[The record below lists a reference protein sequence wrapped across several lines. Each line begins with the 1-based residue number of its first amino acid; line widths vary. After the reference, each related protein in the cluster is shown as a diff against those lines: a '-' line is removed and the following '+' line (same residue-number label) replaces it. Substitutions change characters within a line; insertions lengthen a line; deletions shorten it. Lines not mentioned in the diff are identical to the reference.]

1 MDTSTRVIDSFSEPS
16 STKPSSTNVFQKNH
30 RPYFANH
37 RPYFSPLRG
46 DFTSKNFF
54 AASRRF
60 YIQDS
65 LISNRKLLLLL
76 LRARAARNFCILE
89 SVFAIF
95 ALIFSTSGVSKER
108 SVMSRI
114 SSERP
119 HILVDDGLVDDGAFL
134 TTPIG
139 DGTT

>member
-1 MDTSTRVIDSFSEPS
+1 M
-16 STKPSSTNVFQKNH
+16 
-30 RPYFANH
+30 
-37 RPYFSPLRG
+37 
-46 DFTSKNFF
+46 F

-60 YIQDS
+60 YVSNS

-119 HILVDDGLVDDGAFL
+119 HILVDDGLVDDGLVDHGLIVDFKC
-134 TTPIG
+134 
-139 DGTT
+139 DERRSGTKYKE